1 MNKIITSVCIF
12 AFVIILAYSLTFS
25 QSFPTDKGS
34 KLVAGEF
41 SYSSSGGDSNEN
53 SDGDRDISID
63 LGSSISYFLSPGLA
77 LGADFLFGRSSQGDN
92 SVTMWGIGPRLS
104 YFIGGNHAV
113 STVKGTTY
121 PFLTVSF
128 VYVKGGYDYG
138 DNESSVSGNVIGFG
152 GGIMHMLSESVGL
165 YGNVSYSI
173 ENMKWEDE
181 DSESGNEFGISAGL
195 SFFLY

>member
-1 MNKIITSVCIF
+1 MNKIFTSVCLF
-12 AFVIILAYSLTFS
+12 AFVIILAYSSAFS
-25 QSFPTDKGS
+25 QGFPTDKGS
-34 KLVAGEF
+34 KIVAGGF
-41 SYSSSGGDSNEN
+41 SYTSSGGDLNEN

-63 LGSSISYFLSPGLA
+63 LSSSVSYFLSPGFA
-77 LGADFLFGRSSQGDN
+77 LGANFLFSRNSQGDN
-92 SVTMWGIGPRLS
+92 SVTMWGIGPQLS
-104 YFIGGNHAV
+104 YFIGGNQAV

-128 VYVKGGYDYG
+128 VYVKGGYDYES
-138 DNESSVSGNVIGFG
+138 DDSSVSGTVIGFS

-165 YGNVSYSI
+165 FGDISYSI